1 MCGDFEQKQHGILF
15 CLRHSFLT
23 SRFYEGK
30 TSEMLPSKH
39 EDRALASKGTSDYN
53 FYVKTKS
60 FFSSPSVEAVA
71 TCKNLGFAQCPNSA
85 LTVPGTKIRSA
96 RRF

>member
-30 TSEMLPSKH
+30 TSEMLPFKH
-39 EDRALASKGTSDYN
+39 EDRALSSKGTSDYN
-53 FYVKTKS
+53 FYVKT
-60 FFSSPSVEAVA
+60 
-71 TCKNLGFAQCPNSA
+71 
-85 LTVPGTKIRSA
+85 
-96 RRF
+96 